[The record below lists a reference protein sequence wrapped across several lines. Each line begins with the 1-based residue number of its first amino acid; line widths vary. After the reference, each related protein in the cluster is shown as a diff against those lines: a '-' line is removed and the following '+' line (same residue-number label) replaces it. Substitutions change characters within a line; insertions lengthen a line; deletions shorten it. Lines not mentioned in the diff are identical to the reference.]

1 MLKINLK
8 VNVAGDFVR
17 LKTVLTIAGS
27 DSIGGAGI
35 QADIKT
41 ITMHGVYATTAITA
55 ITAQNTI
62 GVQDILE
69 ISPYLLKEQLDSIF
83 TDIYPD
89 AVKIG
94 MVSSENLIEVIAESL
109 KFYKAKN
116 IVVDP
121 VMVSGTGCKL
131 FSGDYS
137 EILAKKLFPI
147 SNLVTPNLFEAEVI
161 SGEKIFNL
169 SDLIKVSKKISAT
182 YDCNI
187 LCKGGHFED
196 NSNDVLFLKNNND
209 CIILESKKINNE
221 NTHGT
226 GCTLSSSIAS
236 NLALGN
242 DLIKSVKNAKK
253 YVYTSISSM
262 LNIGNGVGPID
273 HMFCKE
279 FLN

>member
-1 MLKINLK
+1 M
-8 VNVAGDFVR
+8 
-17 LKTVLTIAGS
+17 KTVLTIAGS

-41 ITMHGVYATTAITA
+41 ITMHGIYATTAITA

-94 MVSSENLIEVIAESL
+94 MVSSKNLIEVIAESL

-182 YDCNI
+182 YDCNV

-196 NSNDVLFLKNNND
+196 NSNDVLFLKNKND
-209 CIILESKKINNE
+209 SIILKSEKINNK

-273 HMFCKE
+273 HMFCRE
-279 FLN
+279 FLI

>member
-1 MLKINLK
+1 M
-8 VNVAGDFVR
+8 
-17 LKTVLTIAGS
+17 KTVLTIAGS

-55 ITAQNTI
+55 VTAQNTI

-69 ISPYLLKEQLDSIF
+69 VPPYLLKKQLDSIF

-131 FSGDYS
+131 FSGKYS
-137 EILAKKLFPI
+137 EVLAKKLFSI

-169 SDLIKVSKKISAT
+169 IDLIKVSKKISAK
-182 YDCNI
+182 YNCNV

-196 NSNDVLFLKNNND
+196 NSNDVLFLKSNND

-226 GCTLSSSIAS
+226 GCTLSSAIAS

-262 LNIGNGVGPID
+262 LNLGNRVGPIN

-279 FLN
+279 FLI

>member
-94 MVSSENLIEVIAESL
+94 MVSSKNLIEVIAESL

-182 YDCNI
+182 YDCNV

-196 NSNDVLFLKNNND
+196 NSNDVLFLKNKND
-209 CIILESKKINNE
+209 SIILKSEKINNK

>member
-1 MLKINLK
+1 M
-8 VNVAGDFVR
+8 
-17 LKTVLTIAGS
+17 KTVLTIAGS

-55 ITAQNTI
+55 VTAQNTI

-69 ISPYLLKEQLDSIF
+69 VPPYLLKKQLDSIF

-131 FSGDYS
+131 FSGKYS
-137 EILAKKLFPI
+137 EALAKKLFSI

-169 SDLIKVSKKISAT
+169 SDLIKVSKKI
-182 YDCNI
+182 C
-187 LCKGGHFED
+187 GHFED

-209 CIILESKKINNE
+209 CIILKSEKINNK

-226 GCTLSSSIAS
+226 GCTLSSAIAS

-262 LNIGNGVGPID
+262 LNIGNGVGPIN